1 MIHTVLLLIKD
12 DLMQRYTFIS
22 TPKKGQDNL
31 KLGNKWGHL
40 KAVLIWVSN
49 IISMVAYHKC
59 TIIALSGNEI
69 TPIIPS
75 HLKYLII
82 SCCWGCYEKIATR
95 TWSWEQPKQPV
106 DSCSYFNRVLS
117 NSYLVKSLLIVKST
131 YI

>member
-1 MIHTVLLLIKD
+1 M
-12 DLMQRYTFIS
+12 
-22 TPKKGQDNL
+22 
-31 KLGNKWGHL
+31 

-75 HLKYLII
+75 HLKYHMI

-106 DSCSYFNRVLS
+106 DSCSYFNRVFS
-117 NSYLVKSLLIVKST
+117 NSYLVKSLLTVKCTYLSQIPIFLVHLIGKKST
-131 YI
+131 SHDWNYCANRKTVIYIGSWCQ